1 MYTETKE
8 SYQEVMIA
16 VSNLFNQGPDW
27 VTFFR
32 KVLGAEGIIRKSFP
46 EPGQMAAFEQ
56 SEEFDSIQRMLAKLR
71 EQKTP
76 EGIETE
82 PTRVITVRMP
92 LCLHQFLQNEAH
104 DKRTSMNKLCISKLM
119 QIVDEELV
127 PRDGNGS
134 KSAESAPAAP
144 IIASSQVA

>member
-8 SYQEVMIA
+8 GYQDVMIA
-16 VSNLFNQGPDW
+16 VTNLFNQGPDW

-32 KVLGAEGIIRKSFP
+32 KVLGPEGIIRSAITDSA
-46 EPGQMAAFEQ
+46 QMAAFEQ
-56 SEEFDSIQRMLAKLR
+56 SEAFDSIQRMVAKLR
-71 EQKTP
+71 EQKAP
-76 EGIETE
+76 EGIDTE

-127 PRDGNGS
+127 PRDGNGA
-134 KSAESAPAAP
+134 KTAKSAPAGP
-144 IIASSQVA
+144 IAASHIG